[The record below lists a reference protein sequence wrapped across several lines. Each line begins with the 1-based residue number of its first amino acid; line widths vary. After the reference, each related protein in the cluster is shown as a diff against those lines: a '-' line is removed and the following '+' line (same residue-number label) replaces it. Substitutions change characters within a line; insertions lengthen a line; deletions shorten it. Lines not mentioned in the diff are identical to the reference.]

1 MLIFGKIL
9 IRLQMCMEAYTVPP
23 IDLCELDHRI
33 IESVIKS
40 EKPTAIFQSFY
51 VLLLDFVSMRNDF
64 FFIISLFFLRHV
76 LFVQGNY

>member
-51 VLLLDFVSMRNDF
+51 VLLLDFVSMRNYF